1 MLLNLGSK
9 SFQPTTILFV
19 WIIIPQSLGE
29 SCIEEL
35 NEFTVPFTDVG
46 RLALVDRYV
55 DGSGQVR
62 IKGNGN
68 LKGSQS
74 YPVQF
79 LYSNL
84 LFSICL
90 DHLALCIRSS
100 RNRTLPD
107 LHQKMLSF
115 LPLATKQW
123 EFTLPPSHH
132 HPQARFGRSLS
143 RLRTRHMN
151 RLRTRARGLIKQ
163 NIKNCHTFRK
173 NTRKN
178 RLWER
183 CGNLKE
189 VFEFLS

>member
-107 LHQKMLSF
+107 LHQKNVILFAPGHQTMGIYTASFPSSSPSKVWKVIIKIEDPTHEPFAHPCSWPHQTKHQELSHI
-115 LPLATKQW
+115 P
-123 EFTLPPSHH
+123 
-132 HPQARFGRSLS
+132 
-143 RLRTRHMN
+143 
-151 RLRTRARGLIKQ
+151 
-163 NIKNCHTFRK
+163 
-173 NTRKN
+173 
-178 RLWER
+178 
-183 CGNLKE
+183 
-189 VFEFLS
+189 